1 MNNYKTK
8 TIICLYGGPGSGK
21 STTQAALFAHLKSL
35 SYNTEMIREYVKD
48 WCWEKRHIRPG
59 DQPYFFMKQARKEKI
74 LMEEGLDFIIN
85 DSPLILNHFYG
96 LKYDWLERE
105 CSTSK
110 ILLNHHHIFCKF
122 QGYKTE
128 HFLIKR
134 RKAYNPAGRYQTEEE
149 ANQFDLEIESLL
161 KQLEIRYHVVES
173 VEDIVKL
180 LPTVEDFR

>member
-1 MNNYKTK
+1 MLSNNLKTK

-21 STTQAALFAHLKSL
+21 STTQAALFAHLKS
-35 SYNTEMIREYVKD
+35 SGYNTEMIREYIKD
-48 WCWEKRHIRPG
+48 WCWEKRTVRPG

-74 LMEEGLDFIIN
+74 LIENKLDFIIN

-110 ILLNHHHIFCKF
+110 TLLQHHHIFCKTM
-122 QGYKTE
+122 GYKTE

-134 RKAYNPAGRYQTEEE
+134 TKSYNPAGRYQTEQE
-149 ANQFDLEIESLL
+149 AIQFDTEISNLL
-161 KQLEIRYHVVES
+161 HSMDIKFNVVETVS
-173 VEDIVKL
+173 DIVQL
-180 LPTVEDFR
+180 LPTVFY